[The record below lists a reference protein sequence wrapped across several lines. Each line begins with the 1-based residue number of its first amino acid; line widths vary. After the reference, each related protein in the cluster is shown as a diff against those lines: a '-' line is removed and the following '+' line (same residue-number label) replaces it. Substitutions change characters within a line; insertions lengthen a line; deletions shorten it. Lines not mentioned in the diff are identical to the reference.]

1 MQGVSHEPH
10 QDQIYVKL
18 DSRESSGRENPRI
31 TVRNHMPIILNQE
44 EEWQLSNGPGLQ
56 AH

>member
-1 MQGVSHEPH
+1 
-10 QDQIYVKL
+10 VKL
-18 DSRESSGRENPRI
+18 DSRESSSWENPRI